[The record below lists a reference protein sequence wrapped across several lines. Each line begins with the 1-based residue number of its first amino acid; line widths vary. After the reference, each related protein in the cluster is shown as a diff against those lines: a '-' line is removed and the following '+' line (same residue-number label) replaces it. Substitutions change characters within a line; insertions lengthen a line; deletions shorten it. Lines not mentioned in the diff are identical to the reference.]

1 MNTRYA
7 DMVAPTGGYVYAC
20 RAGLDLGRRR
30 GVAFG
35 RAGRPDKTTAHPVPS
50 RPVVEYQHA
59 RARRPPGNTARPRM
73 APPPAGMGTR
83 RRRRAR
89 RLLALRQAHPTRTTV
104 GPRTPHTTRARR
116 HRRHR
121 CTRAPATV
129 PATERQAATCDDAPR
144 GSGDSDNGRH
154 ERRAT
159 THADTARRFFLAS
172 RRRGMAHRLDLS
184 PHGSHDHGGSRGDLG
199 RGPRSSHS
207 SGPIMT
213 ALSVVAV
220 DAHRCGHH
228 HRLSRDRCRL
238 VRGHAGPH
246 RALKW
251 PSAVWIEWR

>member
-121 CTRAPATV
+121 CTRAPATHRRLS
-129 PATERQAATCDDAPR
+129 RQP
-144 GSGDSDNGRH
+144 SGRPL
-154 ERRAT
+154 RAT
-159 THADTARRFFLAS
+159 THREAVVTVTTDDTSGVRRHTRTQRADFFWRRAAAEWLTDSISLPTGRMITAD
-172 RRRGMAHRLDLS
+172 RGVISAEVQDHRT
-184 PHGSHDHGGSRGDLG
+184 RVG
-199 RGPRSSHS
+199 RS
-207 SGPIMT
+207 
-213 ALSVVAV
+213 
-220 DAHRCGHH
+220 
-228 HRLSRDRCRL
+228 
-238 VRGHAGPH
+238 
-246 RALKW
+246 
-251 PSAVWIEWR
+251 